1 MREYNDSGVRL
12 FQRGDFNNARE
23 SFQAALVLKPDDA
36 NLLYNIGQ
44 CYDRV
49 GNSIRAQQYY
59 DQCLQRVP
67 NHVECRHA
75 LTVTMWNNGQQAEAT
90 RKAEDWLAREP
101 KLAAAHAEHA
111 YVLRRSGDLTR
122 AQARLQ
128 QAYALD
134 PKDVRTL
141 TELALVYEALNRP
154 DRALVLYERALAV
167 NPQQPELVQRV
178 SYLKSIGAGVLRR
191 RLRIRPR
198 GLAGGKSHS
207 AS

>member
-1 MREYNDSGVRL
+1 MVPLGRRSGMRRAWAILGTALVLVGRTTDNEQRLRDYSGDGVCL
-12 FQRGDFNNARE
+12 FRQGQFLSARE

-59 DQCLQRVP
+59 EQCLQRVP

-111 YVLRRSGDLTR
+111 YVLRR
-122 AQARLQ
+122 
-128 QAYALD
+128 
-134 PKDVRTL
+134 
-141 TELALVYEALNRP
+141 
-154 DRALVLYERALAV
+154 
-167 NPQQPELVQRV
+167 
-178 SYLKSIGAGVLRR
+178 
-191 RLRIRPR
+191 
-198 GLAGGKSHS
+198 
-207 AS
+207 